1 MVKVARTVEGDFNE
15 VSLSSGFSVF
25 IYHSG
30 KDSILIEAESNLIPE
45 IITEVN
51 DNCLELRASGF
62 TCLNPVKPIII
73 RVYTNDVQSLNVSGS
88 GSIQTDTL
96 HTDNLK
102 IQLSGSGS
110 MRVPVTVKNIQVSLS
125 GSGNISLSGNSSY
138 STFNLSGSG
147 AVESYEMLQKSCNL
161 TISGS
166 GNCFVNIV
174 ETLDANIS
182 GSGSVFYKGRPEINS
197 RVTGSGRVVSQL
209 SRLGNFLQVG
219 SGFNSFYGKS
229 IYLIY

>member
-1 MVKVARTVEGDFNE
+1 MVKVARTVEGNFNE

-25 IYHSG
+25 ISHSE
-30 KDSILIEAESNLIPE
+30 KDSILIEAESNLIPN
-45 IITEVN
+45 IVTEVN
-51 DNCLELRASGF
+51 NNCLEVRTSDF

-73 RVYTNDVQSLNVSGS
+73 RVFTNNLQALNVSGS
-88 GSIQTDTL
+88 GNIQSDTL
-96 HTDNLK
+96 VADNLN

-110 MRVPVTVKNIQVSLS
+110 LRVPVSVKKIRVALS
-125 GSGNISLSGNSSY
+125 GSGNI
-138 STFNLSGSG
+138 TLSGSSANSNYSISG
-147 AVESYEMLQKSCNL
+147 SVAIESYDLEQESSDI

-166 GNCFVNIV
+166 GNCYVNV
-174 ETLDANIS
+174 GGSLNATIS
-182 GSGSVFYKGRPEINS
+182 GSGSVYYKGSPEINS

-209 SRLGNFLQVG
+209 SRLGNFMQIK